1 MREAKAVSH
10 QDDFVRSSS
19 PDGEAE
25 SPHGAPAAEGVARS
39 ALLGAVR
46 NIGFGILGFA
56 ILFAIWYL
64 TWASGL
70 VNRDLVPRPDQIFVR
85 LIHNFAESGLAWDVL
100 ASVQRV
106 LTGMTIGMAL
116 AIPAGFAIAW
126 YPVLGRIFQPV
137 INSFRAIPPIALSPL
152 VIVYLGIGEVAR
164 ASILVYAAFF
174 TSLIVIYEAVSA
186 IEEIYIRAA
195 RVVGAT
201 ETEIF
206 RKIVIPLLVPN
217 LFVALRLTLGVCW
230 GTLVAAE
237 LLAAERGLGAVI
249 QNAGN
254 YFVIPDIYVGLVCIG
269 AIALAMD
276 AMIRKAMAVVVNW
289 QERVER

>member
-1 MREAKAVSH
+1 M
-10 QDDFVRSSS
+10 Q
-19 PDGEAE
+19 
-25 SPHGAPAAEGVARS
+25 PADAARS
-39 ALLGAVR
+39 AWFGAAR
-46 NIGFGILGFA
+46 SIGFGILGFA
-56 ILFAIWYL
+56 ILFALWYL
-64 TWASGL
+64 MWASGL
-70 VNRDLVPRPDQIFVR
+70 VNRDLVPRPDEIFLR
-85 LIHNFAESGLAWDVL
+85 LIHNFAASGLAWDVL

-106 LTGMTIGMAL
+106 LSGMVVGMAL
-116 AIPAGFAIAW
+116 AIPAGFALAW
-126 YPVLGRIFQPV
+126 YPTLGRIFQPV

-206 RKIVIPLLVPN
+206 RKIVIPLLIPN

>member
-1 MREAKAVSH
+1 MKSMRGAVS
-10 QDDFVRSSS
+10 R
-19 PDGEAE
+19 AMRC
-25 SPHGAPAAEGVARS
+25 APALARKPES
-39 ALLGAVR
+39 DTERSGRRASWFGAVR
-46 NIGFGILGFA
+46 GIGFGVLGFSIMFALWYAMWA
-56 ILFAIWYL
+56 I
-64 TWASGL
+64 GL
-70 VNRDLVPRPDQIFVR
+70 VNRELMPRPDQIFAR
-85 LIHNFAESGLAWDVL
+85 LIYDFAASGLAWDVL

-106 LTGMTIGMAL
+106 LAGMIVGMSLAL
-116 AIPAGFAIAW
+116 PVGFALAW
-126 YPVLGRIFQPV
+126 YPKLGLIFQPV

-174 TSLIVIYEAVSA
+174 TSLIVIYESVSA

-195 RVVGAT
+195 RVVGAS

-206 RKIVIPLLVPN
+206 RKIVIPLLIPN

-254 YFVIPDIYVGLVCIG
+254 YFIIPDIYVGLVCIG
-269 AIALAMD
+269 AVALVMD
-276 AMIRKAMAVVVNW
+276 AIIRKVMAIVVNW

>member
-1 MREAKAVSH
+1 MGEAKAVSR
-10 QDDFVRSSS
+10 QDGFARS
-19 PDGEAE
+19 PCPE
-25 SPHGAPAAEGVARS
+25 SETDSEEVARPAEGSIRS
-39 ALLGAVR
+39 VLFGAAR
-46 NIGFGILGFA
+46 NIGFGALGFA
-56 ILFAIWYL
+56 ILFASWYL
-64 TWASGL
+64 MWASGL
-70 VNRDLVPRPDQIFVR
+70 VNRDLVPRPDEIFVR
-85 LIHNFAESGLAWDVL
+85 LVHDFAASGLAWDVL

-106 LTGMTIGMAL
+106 LTGMVVGMAL
-116 AIPAGFAIAW
+116 AIPAGIALAW

-237 LLAAERGLGAVI
+237 LLAADRGLGAVI

>member
-10 QDDFVRSSS
+10 GDDFVQSAS
-19 PDGEAE
+19 PGDETA
-25 SPHGAPAAEGVARS
+25 SDHDAAPAEAASHAALFGAARNVGYGV
-39 ALLGAVR
+39 L
-46 NIGFGILGFA
+46 GFGIVFA
-56 ILFAIWYL
+56 VWYA
-64 TWASGL
+64 TWAVGL
-70 VNRDLVPRPDQIFVR
+70 VNRDLVPRPDQIFFR

-106 LTGMTIGMAL
+106 LTGMIIGMAL

-126 YPVLGRIFQPV
+126 YPTLGRIFQPV

-174 TSLIVIYEAVSA
+174 TSLIVIYESVSA

-206 RKIVIPLLVPN
+206 RKIVIPLLIPN

-276 AMIRKAMAVVVNW
+276 AMIRKGMSVVVNW

>member
-1 MREAKAVSH
+1 MGGTKAVS
-10 QDDFVRSSS
+10 QGDDFVRSSS
-19 PDGEAE
+19 PADETEGEYNR
-25 SPHGAPAAEGVARS
+25 PQGGATPRAAWFGAARN
-39 ALLGAVR
+39 L
-46 NIGFGILGFA
+46 GFGILGFA
-56 ILFAIWYL
+56 ILFVLWYAM
-64 TWASGL
+64 WAVGF
-70 VNRDLVPRPDQIFVR
+70 VNRDLMPRPDQIFLR
-85 LIHNFAESGLAWDVL
+85 LIHDLTYSGLAWDVL

-106 LTGMTIGMAL
+106 LTGMIIGMAL
-116 AIPAGFAIAW
+116 AIPAGFALAW
-126 YPVLGRIFQPV
+126 YPTLGRIFQPV

-164 ASILVYAAFF
+164 GSILVYAAFF
-174 TSLIVIYEAVSA
+174 TSLIVIYESVSA

-201 ETEIF
+201 ESEIF
-206 RKIVIPLLVPN
+206 RKIVIPLLIPN

-276 AMIRKAMAVVVNW
+276 AIIRKGMAVLVNW

>member
-10 QDDFVRSSS
+10 GDDFVRSTSLE
-19 PDGEAE
+19 GETE
-25 SPHGAPAAEGVARS
+25 SEHDAPPSEGAVRS
-39 ALLGAVR
+39 ALFGAAR

-56 ILFAIWYL
+56 ILFALWYL
-64 TWASGL
+64 MWASGL
-70 VNRDLVPRPDQIFVR
+70 VNRDLVPRTDEIFLR
-85 LIHNFAESGLAWDVL
+85 LIHNFAVSGLAWDVL

-106 LTGMTIGMAL
+106 LSGMIIGMAIAL
-116 AIPAGFAIAW
+116 PAGFALAW
-126 YPVLGRIFQPV
+126 YPTLGRIFQPV

-201 ETEIF
+201 EAEIF
-206 RKIVIPLLVPN
+206 RKIVIPLLIPN

>member
-1 MREAKAVSH
+1 M
-10 QDDFVRSSS
+10 
-19 PDGEAE
+19 G
-25 SPHGAPAAEGVARS
+25 GVDWRPRI
-39 ALLGAVR
+39 LGAAR
-46 NIGFGILGFA
+46 GIGFGLAGFGILFA
-56 ILFAIWYL
+56 VWYAVWL
-64 TWASGL
+64 SGL
-70 VNRDLVPRPDQIFVR
+70 MNRDLVPRPDQIFAR
-85 LIHNFAESGLAWDVL
+85 LLHNLVESGLFWDIW
-100 ASVQRV
+100 ASVKRV
-106 LTGMTIGMAL
+106 VIGMTIGISLAL
-116 AIPAGFAIAW
+116 PAGFLLAW
-126 YPVLGRIFQPV
+126 YPRLGAIFQPV

-174 TSLIVIYEAVSA
+174 TALIVIYEGVSA

-195 RVVGAT
+195 RVVGAS

-206 RKIVIPLLVPN
+206 RKIVVPLLIPQ
-217 LFVALRLTLGVCW
+217 LFVAMRLALGVCW

-254 YFVIPDIYVGLVCIG
+254 YFIIPDIYVGLVCIG
-269 AIALAMD
+269 AIALLMD
-276 AMIRKAMAVVVNW
+276 ACIRKVMAIVVNW

>member
-1 MREAKAVSH
+1 MGGTKAVS
-10 QDDFVRSSS
+10 QGDDFVRPSS
-19 PDGEAE
+19 PADETEGEYNRPQGDATARAAWF
-25 SPHGAPAAEGVARS
+25 GAARNLS
-39 ALLGAVR
+39 
-46 NIGFGILGFA
+46 FGILGFA
-56 ILFAIWYL
+56 ILFVLWYAM
-64 TWASGL
+64 WAVGF
-70 VNRDLVPRPDQIFVR
+70 VNRDLMPRPDQIFLR
-85 LIHNFAESGLAWDVL
+85 LIHDLTYSGLAWDVL

-106 LTGMTIGMAL
+106 LTGMIIGMAL
-116 AIPAGFAIAW
+116 AIPAGFALAW
-126 YPVLGRIFQPV
+126 YPTLGRIFQPV

-164 ASILVYAAFF
+164 GSILVYAAFF
-174 TSLIVIYEAVSA
+174 TSLIVIYESVSA

-201 ETEIF
+201 ESEIF
-206 RKIVIPLLVPN
+206 RKIVIPLLIPN

-276 AMIRKAMAVVVNW
+276 AMIRKGMAVLVNW